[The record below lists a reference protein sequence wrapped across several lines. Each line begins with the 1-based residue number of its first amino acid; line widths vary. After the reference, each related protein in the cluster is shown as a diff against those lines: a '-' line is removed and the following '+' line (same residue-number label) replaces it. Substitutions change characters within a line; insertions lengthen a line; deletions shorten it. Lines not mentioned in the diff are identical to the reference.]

1 MSTSPNTLQHL
12 IIHQL
17 HKEPNGPARVAL
29 SSAEM
34 PINSAAQRLV
44 DHLCQLYGSRNGK
57 GFGKFEEDEH
67 EYPMPALVRRY
78 VDDTDFLGFSQQ
90 AIAQLQV
97 RAEQEAEASGGY
109 VLMAH
114 VSNSEMDFLFFALV
128 GEVIGTAVNADL
140 HLEDSIHLDM
150 DHLRVAGRID
160 LGVWQAGGERYVS
173 FLRGRG
179 DVAAYFKLFL
189 GCNDMVTPLK
199 ETQKLV
205 KGLEQFVEQQALS
218 AQDRDEVFQRA
229 HNLLDEMGNEQGEVN
244 LAEVASQIYPDAPQ
258 ALQAALQHEDLGLI
272 DGFVPDRRA
281 IKPLMRFKAAAPEW
295 KLEFDRASLRSGAVI
310 YDKHSD
316 TLVLSNIPDKLKK
329 ALLEQ

>member
-1 MSTSPNTLQHL
+1 MSSNSIQHL
-12 IIHQL
+12 IVHQL

-29 SSAEM
+29 SAAAM
-34 PINSAAQRLV
+34 PVNSAAQRLV
-44 DHLCQLYGSRNGK
+44 DHLCQLYGTRNGK
-57 GFGKFEEDEH
+57 GFGKFEDDEN
-67 EYPMPALVRRY
+67 EYPMPALLRRY
-78 VDDTDFLGFSQQ
+78 LDDAQFVALSQQ
-90 AIAQLQV
+90 MIAHLQV
-97 RAEQEAEASGGY
+97 RAEQEPLASGGY
-109 VLMAH
+109 VLIAH
-114 VSNSEMDFLFFALV
+114 VQNEAMDFLFIALV
-128 GEVIGTAVNADL
+128 SEVIGTAVNGEMQI
-140 HLEDSIHLDM
+140 EDSIHLDM

-160 LGVWQAGGERYVS
+160 LGAWQAGGERYLS

-205 KGLEQFVEQQALS
+205 KGLEQFAEQQALS
-218 AQDRDEVFQRA
+218 SQDRDEVFQRA
-229 HNLLDEMGNEQGEVN
+229 HSLLDEMGNDHGEVN
-244 LAEVASQIYPDAPQ
+244 LAEVASQIFPGAPQ
-258 ALQAALQHEDLGLI
+258 ALQDVLQHEDLGLM